1 MVDFRVKIITKD
13 KEFNL
18 TIMKR
23 SINSRGHTIRK
34 MYALDSRASKLMSQR
49 LTVLEGGKR

>member
-34 MYALDSRASKLMSQR
+34 MYALDSRASKLLSQR